1 MNSLKQLREA
11 SKRRQTMW
19 DPDKKITPLY
29 RSNELGGEV
38 GEALNVVKKLERA
51 RIGISGS
58 TATVQDLADELA
70 DVVIC
75 VDLLAAEYGIDLDV
89 AIREKFNKTS
99 KKMGFDIFLD

>member
-1 MNSLKQLREA
+1 MNTLKHLREA
-11 SKRRQTMW
+11 SKKRQTLW
-19 DPDKKITPLY
+19 DPEGKITPLY

-51 RIGISGS
+51 RMGIGGS
-58 TATVQDLADELA
+58 TATVRDLADELA
-70 DVVIC
+70 DVIIC

-89 AIREKFNKTS
+89 AIRDKFNETS